1 MQGSAGAPT
10 PFTVYVLM
18 AVLLVVVLGL
28 RMRSVGRERPL
39 KVGLLWI
46 VPAIYLVVAAGFFVM
61 TPPAQPLEWGLSLVA
76 LVVGAALG
84 WQRGRLTHIAVDPA
98 TEEVKMK
105 QSMMGFLFIVV
116 LVALK
121 VGMRSM
127 PGFFGN
133 NGLFHMSPQG
143 LTDILV
149 ALMLGLLGM
158 QRVEMFLRA
167 RRLLGEARAA

>member
-1 MQGSAGAPT
+1 
-10 PFTVYVLM
+10 M
-18 AVLLVVVLGL
+18 AYAIMAAVLVVVLGL

-39 KVGLLWI
+39 KVGRLWI
-46 VPAIYLVVAAGFFVM
+46 VPAVYCAVAAVFFVM
-61 TPPAQPLEWGLSLVA
+61 TPPARPLEWALSLVA
-76 LVVGAALG
+76 LAAGAALG
-84 WQRGRLTHIAVDPA
+84 WQRGRLIHIAVDPA
-98 TEEVKMK
+98 TEEVRMK

-121 VGMRSM
+121 MGMRSM
-127 PGFFGN
+127 PGFGN

-158 QRVEMFLRA
+158 QRVEMYLRA
-167 RRLLGEARAA
+167 RRLLGEARRA

>member
-1 MQGSAGAPT
+1 MLGSAGT
-10 PFTVYVLM
+10 PKPLMTYVIM
-18 AVLLVVVLGL
+18 AIVLVVVLGL

-46 VPAIYLVVAAGFFVM
+46 VPAIYFAVAAAFFVL

-76 LVVGAALG
+76 LVVGATLG
-84 WQRGRLTHIAVDPA
+84 WQRGRLIHIAVDPA
-98 TEEVKMK
+98 TEEVRMK
-105 QSMMGFLFIVV
+105 QSMTGFLFVVV

-121 VGMRSM
+121 MGMRSM
-127 PGFFGN
+127 PGFGN

-149 ALMLGLLGM
+149 ALMLGLLGV
-158 QRVEMFLRA
+158 QRIEMFLRA
-167 RRLLGEARAA
+167 RRLVAETQAR

>member
-10 PFTVYVLM
+10 PLM
-18 AVLLVVVLGL
+18 AYVIMAVVLVVVLGL

-39 KVGLLWI
+39 KVGRLWI
-46 VPAIYLVVAAGFFVM
+46 VPAVYLAVAATFFVL

-76 LVVGAALG
+76 LMIGAALG
-84 WQRGRLTHIAVDPA
+84 WQRGRLVHIAVDPA
-98 TEEVKMK
+98 TEEVRMK
-105 QSMMGFLFIVV
+105 QSMLGFLFIVI

-127 PGFFGN
+127 PGFGN

-167 RRLLGEARAA
+167 RRLLGEARQG

>member
-1 MQGSAGAPT
+1 MQGSAGAPKPLMT
-10 PFTVYVLM
+10 YVIM
-18 AVLLVVVLGL
+18 AVVLVVVLGL
-28 RMRSVGRERPL
+28 RMRNVGRERPL

-46 VPAIYLVVAAGFFVM
+46 VPAVYLAVAAAVFAL
-61 TPPAQPLEWGLSLVA
+61 TPPLRPLEWGLSLVA

-84 WQRGRLTHIAVDPA
+84 WQRGRLIHIAVDPA
-98 TEEVKMK
+98 TEEVRMK
-105 QSMMGFLFIVV
+105 QSMMGFLFIII
-116 LVALK
+116 LIALK
-121 VGMRSM
+121 MGMRSM
-127 PGFFGN
+127 PGFGN

-167 RRLLGEARAA
+167 RRLLGEARQA

>member
-1 MQGSAGAPT
+1 MQGSAGAPKPLVT
-10 PFTVYVLM
+10 YVIM
-18 AVLLVVVLGL
+18 AVMLVVVLGL

-39 KVGLLWI
+39 KVGRLWI
-46 VPAIYLVVAAGFFVM
+46 VPAIYLAVAATFFAL

-84 WQRGRLTHIAVDPA
+84 WQRGRLIHIAVDPA
-98 TEEVKMK
+98 TEEVRMK
-105 QSMMGFLFIVV
+105 QSMTGFLFIVV

-121 VGMRSM
+121 MGMRSM
-127 PGFFGN
+127 PGFGKD
-133 NGLFHMSPQG
+133 GLFHMSPQG

-167 RRLLGEARAA
+167 RRLLGEARHA

>member
-1 MQGSAGAPT
+1 MQGSAGT
-10 PFTVYVLM
+10 PNPLIGYVIT
-18 AVLLVVVLGL
+18 AVILIVVLGL

-39 KVGLLWI
+39 KVGRLWI
-46 VPAIYLVVAAGFFVM
+46 IPAVYLAAATALFVA
-61 TPPAQPLEWGLSLVA
+61 TPPARPIEWALSLVA
-76 LVVGAALG
+76 LAIGAALG

-127 PGFFGN
+127 PGFGN
-133 NGLFHMSPQG
+133 NALFHMSPQG

>member
-10 PFTVYVLM
+10 PLM
-18 AVLLVVVLGL
+18 AYAIMAVVLVVVLGL

-39 KVGLLWI
+39 KVGRLWI
-46 VPAIYLVVAAGFFVM
+46 VPAVYCAVAAVFFVM
-61 TPPAQPLEWGLSLVA
+61 TPPTRPLEWGLSLVA
-76 LVVGAALG
+76 LAAGAALG
-84 WQRGRLTHIAVDPA
+84 WQRGRLIHIAVDPA
-98 TEEVKMK
+98 TEEVRMK

-121 VGMRSM
+121 MGMRSM
-127 PGFFGN
+127 PGFGN

-167 RRLLGEARAA
+167 RRLLGEARAH

>member
-10 PFTVYVLM
+10 PLM
-18 AVLLVVVLGL
+18 AYVIMAVVLVVVLGL

-39 KVGLLWI
+39 KVGRLWV
-46 VPAIYLVVAAGFFVM
+46 VPAVYCAVAASFFVL
-61 TPPAQPLEWGLSLVA
+61 TPPERPLEWGLAVVA
-76 LVVGAALG
+76 LTVGAALG
-84 WQRGRLTHIAVDPA
+84 WQRGRLIHIAVDPA
-98 TEEVKMK
+98 TEEVRMK
-105 QSMMGFLFIVV
+105 QSMTGFLFIVV

-121 VGMRSM
+121 MGMRSM
-127 PGFFGN
+127 PSFGN

-158 QRVEMFLRA
+158 QRVEMYLRA
-167 RRLLGEARAA
+167 RRLLGEARQA